1 MDFLTFVGSAHDS
14 PESTPANPQP
24 NISEK
29 RTARLYRRPAYADPE
44 MQPREQLAQLLAEQQ
59 QQLQQMLEN
68 TEQERHVGQ
77 VLTQHQ
83 QQLKELMTRL
93 LEQLRISREQS
104 RSL

>member
-1 MDFLTFVGSAHDS
+1 MDFLTFVGPARDS
-14 PESTPANPQP
+14 PGSTPAN
-24 NISEK
+24 ISER
-29 RTARLYRRPAYADPE
+29 RTARLHRRPTYAAPE

-68 TEQERHVGQ
+68 TEQESHIDQ

-93 LEQLRISREQS
+93 LEQLWISREQP